1 MDPLGEQREGDGGP
15 DSEPPG
21 PPAEPRHSKPSGPP
35 SSSPPPSVA
44 RIERVYYTTGAL
56 FTLAASLIWGVNT
69 LFLLDAGLD
78 IFGVMLVNATFSA
91 GQIVFEVPTGVIADT
106 VGRRASFLI
115 GIGALI
121 VATLGYV
128 GSAVFGWG
136 MAGFVLASI
145 LLGFGFTCQT
155 GAVDAWLVD
164 ALDFVGYEGSKD
176 RVFARSG
183 MFVGASMLVG
193 TLGGGLLGQLS
204 LTIPYYVRSAV
215 LLVALGVTLIFMRDI
230 GFTPRPLKLA
240 RFGEESRK
248 IFAAGINHG
257 WRHPVVRPL
266 LFVSLVN
273 GVLLWYLF
281 YASQPYALEL
291 LGKEDLVWVAGAT
304 TALFA
309 LSGVA
314 GNALVKRLSRSR
326 FGKRPASI
334 LMVASGGMALFAVGM
349 GLAGLLA
356 PEGGHAWAF
365 AVLVVLLGGF
375 GVISGIAGPIRQAYI
390 NEHIPSAQRAT
401 VLSFDSFF
409 ADVGAVAG
417 QLGLGAIAQA
427 ASKALAYVVGGIV
440 FSAAAPLYARAGKA
454 SDKEI
459 DLETCLAESEATQ
472 TSCVTMPADVDTTT
486 GHQH

>member
-1 MDPLGEQREGDGGP
+1 MARPHQD
-15 DSEPPG
+15 
-21 PPAEPRHSKPSGPP
+21 A
-35 SSSPPPSVA
+35 SVPHDRPVTTA
-44 RIERVYYTTGAL
+44 RIERVYYATGAL

-106 VGRRASFLI
+106 IGRRASLLI
-115 GIGALI
+115 GIAALL

-136 MAGFVLASI
+136 MTGFILASI

-164 ALDFVGYEGSKD
+164 ALDSTGYEGSKD

-183 MFVGASMLVG
+183 MFVGVSMLVG
-193 TLGGGLLGQLS
+193 TLGGGLLGQID
-204 LTIPYYVRSAV
+204 LTVPYYVRAGL
-215 LLVALGVTLIFMRDI
+215 LLVAFVVTLVFMRDI
-230 GFTPRPLKLA
+230 GFRPRPLELS
-240 RFGEESRK
+240 RFGDESRK
-248 IFAAGINHG
+248 IFAAGITHG

-266 LFVSLVN
+266 LFVSLFN
-273 GVLLWYLF
+273 GVLTWYLF

-291 LGKEDLVWVAGAT
+291 LGNEGLVWVAGSI

-309 LSGVA
+309 LSGVG
-314 GNALVKRLSRSR
+314 GNALVKRLSQSR

-334 LMVASGGMALFAVGM
+334 LMVASAAMAALAVGM
-349 GLAGLLA
+349 GVTGLMVPKGDNIA
-356 PEGGHAWAF
+356 AF
-365 AVLVVLLGGF
+365 AVLVILLGGF
-375 GVISGIAGPIRQAYI
+375 GAVSGIAGPIRQAYI

-409 ADVGAVAG
+409 GDIGAVAG

-427 ASKALAYVVGGIV
+427 TSKALAYTIGGVIY
-440 FSAAAPLYARAGKA
+440 FAAAPLYRRAGRA
-454 SDKEI
+454 SEKDV
-459 DLETCLAESEATQ
+459 DLETCLADAAGGGAACTPASEEGPPLT
-472 TSCVTMPADVDTTT
+472 PASRD
-486 GHQH
+486 